1 MGGSS
6 ASALMAVFGSR
17 FHILLD
23 ALCRLKSQVR
33 DLHESV
39 MAVFFDTHAHHV
51 ERRLL
56 CLSPQITHSTSCD
69 PNQKM
74 NLISEVYM
82 HASLWTIS
90 LSKNTH
96 KYNMPLI
103 LESGLWIGF
112 FFIGMC
118 AHIWQIP
125 KPEQCASGQHW
136 RHGVQQHPQIA
147 GWVNPEA
154 GLRDTTRKVCYWD
167 TLEWSCMW
175 RHDMSKN
182 IYQKVKSGAAPI
194 KSLPKKWMSPFR
206 HSLWWINKAVKST
219 KWVWCIN
226 NFLHP
231 FWHSYAINW
240 PSHHMFTLEKLA
252 LRQSNKTEIC
262 FFSPT
267 NRGQNWL
274 IWEIQVKPDINLT
287 CNCPHILC
295 LKLKLSHQLTVRLPY
310 ARQLVVGC
318 WSSLT
323 WNLKLQSSPKSTIN
337 KDSLNHRPDTTA

>member
-17 FHILLD
+17 FHTLLD

-39 MAVFFDTHAHHV
+39 MAVFFDTRAHHV
-51 ERRLL
+51 ERRRLL

-82 HASLWTIS
+82 HASLWTNS

-103 LESGLWIGF
+103 LESWLWMGF
-112 FFIGMC
+112 SFIGMC

-167 TLEWSCMW
+167 TGMIMHVKAWHVKEYIPEGEIRSCTNKIWSCT
-175 RHDMSKN
+175 
-182 IYQKVKSGAAPI
+182 
-194 KSLPKKWMSPFR
+194 
-206 HSLWWINKAVKST
+206 NKISAQEMDES
-219 KWVWCIN
+219 
-226 NFLHP
+226 F
-231 FWHSYAINW
+231 
-240 PSHHMFTLEKLA
+240 
-252 LRQSNKTEIC
+252 
-262 FFSPT
+262 
-267 NRGQNWL
+267 
-274 IWEIQVKPDINLT
+274 
-287 CNCPHILC
+287 
-295 LKLKLSHQLTVRLPY
+295 
-310 ARQLVVGC
+310 
-318 WSSLT
+318 
-323 WNLKLQSSPKSTIN
+323 
-337 KDSLNHRPDTTA
+337 

>member
-17 FHILLD
+17 FHTLLD

-39 MAVFFDTHAHHV
+39 MAVFFDTRAHHV
-51 ERRLL
+51 ERRRLL

-96 KYNMPLI
+96 KYNMPLV
-103 LESGLWIGF
+103 LESGLWMGF

-194 KSLPKKWMSPFR
+194 KSGAAPIKSLPKKWMSPFR

-219 KWVWCIN
+219 QWVWCIN

-267 NRGQNWL
+267 NR
-274 IWEIQVKPDINLT
+274 
-287 CNCPHILC
+287 
-295 LKLKLSHQLTVRLPY
+295 
-310 ARQLVVGC
+310 ARIG
-318 WSSLT
+318 WFGKFK
-323 WNLKLQSSPKSTIN
+323 WNQT
-337 KDSLNHRPDTTA
+337 

>member
-6 ASALMAVFGSR
+6 ASALSWLSLVLDSIPCWMHCVGWSHKCGIFMSLWWQCSL
-17 FHILLD
+17 ILVHTMLRGD
-23 ALCRLKSQVR
+23 YSVSHPKLPTLHPVTQTRKWIWSVR
-33 DLHESV
+33 
-39 MAVFFDTHAHHV
+39 
-51 ERRLL
+51 
-56 CLSPQITHSTSCD
+56 
-69 PNQKM
+69 
-74 NLISEVYM
+74 VYM
-82 HASLWTIS
+82 HVSLWTNS

-103 LESGLWIGF
+103 LESGLWMGF

-147 GWVNPEA
+147 GWVNSEA

-194 KSLPKKWMSPFR
+194 KSLPKKWKSPFR
-206 HSLWWINKAVKST
+206 PSLWWINKAVKST
-219 KWVWCIN
+219 QWVWCIN

-267 NRGQNWL
+267 NR
-274 IWEIQVKPDINLT
+274 
-287 CNCPHILC
+287 
-295 LKLKLSHQLTVRLPY
+295 
-310 ARQLVVGC
+310 ARIG
-318 WSSLT
+318 WFGKFK
-323 WNLKLQSSPKSTIN
+323 WNQT
-337 KDSLNHRPDTTA
+337 